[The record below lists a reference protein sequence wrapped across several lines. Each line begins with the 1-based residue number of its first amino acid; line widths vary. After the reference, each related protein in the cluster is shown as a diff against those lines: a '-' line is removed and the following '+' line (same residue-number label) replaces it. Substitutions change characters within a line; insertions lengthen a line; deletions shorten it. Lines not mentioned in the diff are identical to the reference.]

1 MLTASSLQQRLK
13 TAAAA
18 LTNAA
23 AELDEESEA
32 QEGIAPSEAST
43 AVFSLS
49 SAQELLDSVKN
60 AAAELD
66 AESETVD
73 SSSRMCS
80 ISFGLRLAGYAAENF
95 ADVQPSILQALAERF
110 DAAPDAVKIVSVEAW
125 AARAVVLEVQIG
137 PVSNDADVRDAVAEM
152 AADSSTMVEELED
165 LLLGAGV
172 EPPPDLA
179 VEVPEVGDH

>member
-1 MLTASSLQQRLK
+1 MLSASSLQQRLK

-32 QEGIAPSEAST
+32 QEGIAPSEEGST

-73 SSSRMCS
+73 SSSRKCS

-95 ADVQPSILQALAERF
+95 VDVQPSIRLALAERF
-110 DAAPDAVKIVSVEAW
+110 DVAADAVKIVSIDAW
-125 AARAVVLEVQIG
+125 AARAVLLEVQ
-137 PVSNDADVRDAVAEM
+137 VDADVRDGVAEM
-152 AADSSTMVEELED
+152 AATPESMVEELED
-165 LLLGAGV
+165 VLLGAGV

-179 VEVPEVGDH
+179 VEVSKVCDHQQD